1 MDVFNTNFTAVNMV
15 NQRAAVIQFAG
26 SKLQKTEFNFGA
38 FSDHDEM
45 MAAFAR
51 KVRFFTGG

>member
-1 MDVFNTNFTAVNMV
+1 MV

-26 SKLQKTEFNFGA
+26 SKLQKTEFDFGA
-38 FSDHDEM
+38 FGDHDEM